1 MKVLVRQLEGERSV
15 CVIEH
20 RFDGSRLYFDNGV
33 LYTHVDSCGNNLL
46 EYIAAMGEVLEGAK
60 SVLLLGTAGGALAT
74 LLSRRGVS
82 VTAIDNWPKAF
93 DIARRWFHLPQDVEC
108 IPADAI
114 EFLRSTSRQ
123 WDAVAV
129 DVFSGVEIPESILTS
144 DVGAHLARTA
154 RPGGVVVWNIAGTPD
169 SCSAQLIAKALRREA
184 LAPRLL
190 PVMEGGVGN
199 TLVVCRKRVEARC
212 LAG

>member
-1 MKVLVRQLEGERSV
+1 MKVLVRQLEGESSV
-15 CVIEH
+15 CVSEH
-20 RFDGSRLYFDNGV
+20 RFDGSRLYFDNGA

-82 VTAIDNWPKAF
+82 VTAIDNWPNAF
-93 DIARRWFHLPQDVEC
+93 DIARRCFHLPQDVEC

-129 DVFSGVEIPESILTS
+129 D
-144 DVGAHLARTA
+144 
-154 RPGGVVVWNIAGTPD
+154 
-169 SCSAQLIAKALRREA
+169 
-184 LAPRLL
+184 
-190 PVMEGGVGN
+190 
-199 TLVVCRKRVEARC
+199 
-212 LAG
+212 